1 MALRY
6 VDADEAKDLTHD
18 ALIKV
23 LLRLDK
29 YDSKWS
35 FKTWVSSVTRNTC
48 IDWMR
53 RRKRLSS
60 YEPGPIRCQMPLPDD
75 SMASSQMRQMVRDA
89 LEELPP
95 LYREVLELHHY
106 QDLKYR
112 EIAEALDV
120 PIGTVMNRI
129 FRARKKMARSIE
141 YRAA

>member
-1 MALRY
+1 
-6 VDADEAKDLTHD
+6 
-18 ALIKV
+18 
-23 LLRLDK
+23 
-29 YDSKWS
+29 
-35 FKTWVSSVTRNTC
+35 
-48 IDWMR
+48 
-53 RRKRLSS
+53 
-60 YEPGPIRCQMPLPDD
+60 MPLPDD